1 MRIFSG
7 IQPTGDKHLG
17 NYIGGFRQ
25 YAQTQEQGEAFF
37 CIVDLHSITVEHDPR
52 DLHDRTLDL
61 FAMLLATGLDPE
73 RSTVFAQSHVTAH
86 AEASWLLSA
95 VTSYGQLGRM
105 TQFKDKADRREFV
118 SAGLFTYPVLMA
130 GDILLYQTHRVPIGD
145 DQRQHLELARDVAE
159 RFNARFGETFVV
171 PEGIY
176 PEVGARIMDLQEPTR
191 KMSTTGGTEQGTI
204 KLLDEP
210 DAIRKKFRSAVTDS
224 GREIRRAPDK
234 PGVGNLIDILSVAT
248 AAYAGGGR
256 GGVRGI
262 GLRRPQARRRRG
274 RRRAARP
281 GARALPRASRRRAGA
296 SPPPRRRRRQG
307 PRRLRADDRG
317 DVRADGLREARD
329 RMIKTLAISAVVL
342 AVAIV
347 GGVLHFTDADPVV
360 TFVVCGIALGGVAW
374 TIGIATESVGARYGP
389 AVTGAL
395 QSTLGNLPEL
405 FIVLFALSAGE
416 LVVAQ
421 FSILG
426 SLFANALLVLGL
438 AIATGSARRADGTMS
453 FGARLPNDTATLLLL
468 AVFLISI
475 LGLSDQV
482 GDSASHHQVEISVVG
497 AICLLIVYAAWL
509 VGYLRSDRTS
519 EAALVEPKHGALPFQ
534 AAIVLL
540 AVSGIA
546 AAFVSDWFVHALDPA
561 VEAIG
566 ISKAFTGLVIVA
578 IAGNA
583 VENVVAVQLAWKG
596 QNDLAIS
603 VVKNSVAQIA
613 CFLWPVLVILSLF
626 FAERLT
632 FVVEPVYLGA
642 LALTAIALWQVTGD
656 GKAVLFEGLAL
667 VSLYVVLA
675 TLVWF
680 E

>member
-1 MRIFSG
+1 
-7 IQPTGDKHLG
+7 
-17 NYIGGFRQ
+17 
-25 YAQTQEQGEAFF
+25 
-37 CIVDLHSITVEHDPR
+37 
-52 DLHDRTLDL
+52 
-61 FAMLLATGLDPE
+61 
-73 RSTVFAQSHVTAH
+73 
-86 AEASWLLSA
+86 
-95 VTSYGQLGRM
+95 
-105 TQFKDKADRREFV
+105 
-118 SAGLFTYPVLMA
+118 
-130 GDILLYQTHRVPIGD
+130 
-145 DQRQHLELARDVAE
+145 
-159 RFNARFGETFVV
+159 
-171 PEGIY
+171 
-176 PEVGARIMDLQEPTR
+176 
-191 KMSTTGGTEQGTI
+191 
-204 KLLDEP
+204 
-210 DAIRKKFRSAVTDS
+210 
-224 GREIRRAPDK
+224 
-234 PGVGNLIDILSVAT
+234 
-248 AAYAGGGR
+248 
-256 GGVRGI
+256 
-262 GLRRPQARRRRG
+262 
-274 RRRAARP
+274 
-281 GARALPRASRRRAGA
+281 
-296 SPPPRRRRRQG
+296 
-307 PRRLRADDRG
+307 
-317 DVRADGLREARD
+317 
-329 RMIKTLAISAVVL
+329 MIKTLAITAVVL
-342 AVAIV
+342 AVAVV
-347 GGVLHFTDADPVV
+347 GGVLHFADADPVV

-426 SLFANALLVLGL
+426 SLFANALLVLGM
-438 AIATGSARRADGTMS
+438 AIAAGSTRQPDGTMS
-453 FGARLPNDTATLLLL
+453 FGARLPNDTATLMLL

-497 AICLLIVYAAWL
+497 AVCLLVVYGAWL
-509 VGYLRSDRTS
+509 IGYLRSDRTS

-534 AAIVLL
+534 LAIVLL
-540 AVSGIA
+540 AVSGVA

>member
-1 MRIFSG
+1 
-7 IQPTGDKHLG
+7 
-17 NYIGGFRQ
+17 
-25 YAQTQEQGEAFF
+25 
-37 CIVDLHSITVEHDPR
+37 
-52 DLHDRTLDL
+52 
-61 FAMLLATGLDPE
+61 
-73 RSTVFAQSHVTAH
+73 
-86 AEASWLLSA
+86 
-95 VTSYGQLGRM
+95 
-105 TQFKDKADRREFV
+105 
-118 SAGLFTYPVLMA
+118 
-130 GDILLYQTHRVPIGD
+130 
-145 DQRQHLELARDVAE
+145 
-159 RFNARFGETFVV
+159 
-171 PEGIY
+171 
-176 PEVGARIMDLQEPTR
+176 
-191 KMSTTGGTEQGTI
+191 
-204 KLLDEP
+204 
-210 DAIRKKFRSAVTDS
+210 
-224 GREIRRAPDK
+224 
-234 PGVGNLIDILSVAT
+234 
-248 AAYAGGGR
+248 
-256 GGVRGI
+256 
-262 GLRRPQARRRRG
+262 
-274 RRRAARP
+274 
-281 GARALPRASRRRAGA
+281 
-296 SPPPRRRRRQG
+296 
-307 PRRLRADDRG
+307 
-317 DVRADGLREARD
+317 
-329 RMIKTLAISAVVL
+329 MIKTLAITAVVL
-342 AVAIV
+342 AVAVV
-347 GGVLHFTDADPVV
+347 GGVLHFADADPVV

-426 SLFANALLVLGL
+426 SLFANALLVLGM
-438 AIATGSARRADGTMS
+438 AIAAGSTRQPDGTMS

-497 AICLLIVYAAWL
+497 AVCLLVVYGAWL
-509 VGYLRSDRTS
+509 IGYLRSDRTS

-534 AAIVLL
+534 LAIVLL
-540 AVSGIA
+540 AVSGVA

-656 GKAVLFEGLAL
+656 GKAELFEGLAL

>member
-1 MRIFSG
+1 M
-7 IQPTGDKHLG
+7 
-17 NYIGGFRQ
+17 
-25 YAQTQEQGEAFF
+25 
-37 CIVDLHSITVEHDPR
+37 V
-52 DLHDRTLDL
+52 
-61 FAMLLATGLDPE
+61 
-73 RSTVFAQSHVTAH
+73 
-86 AEASWLLSA
+86 
-95 VTSYGQLGRM
+95 
-105 TQFKDKADRREFV
+105 
-118 SAGLFTYPVLMA
+118 
-130 GDILLYQTHRVPIGD
+130 
-145 DQRQHLELARDVAE
+145 
-159 RFNARFGETFVV
+159 
-171 PEGIY
+171 
-176 PEVGARIMDLQEPTR
+176 
-191 KMSTTGGTEQGTI
+191 
-204 KLLDEP
+204 
-210 DAIRKKFRSAVTDS
+210 
-224 GREIRRAPDK
+224 
-234 PGVGNLIDILSVAT
+234 
-248 AAYAGGGR
+248 
-256 GGVRGI
+256 
-262 GLRRPQARRRRG
+262 
-274 RRRAARP
+274 
-281 GARALPRASRRRAGA
+281 
-296 SPPPRRRRRQG
+296 
-307 PRRLRADDRG
+307 
-317 DVRADGLREARD
+317 
-329 RMIKTLAISAVVL
+329 KTLAISAVVL

-374 TIGIATESVGARYGP
+374 TIGIATESVGARFGP

-426 SLFANALLVLGL
+426 SLFANALFVLGL
-438 AIATGSARRADGTMS
+438 TVAAGSTRRADGTMS
-453 FGARLPNDTATLLLL
+453 FGARLPNDTATLMLL

-540 AVSGIA
+540 AVAGVA

-656 GKAVLFEGLAL
+656 GEAVLFEGLAL

>member
-1 MRIFSG
+1 
-7 IQPTGDKHLG
+7 
-17 NYIGGFRQ
+17 
-25 YAQTQEQGEAFF
+25 
-37 CIVDLHSITVEHDPR
+37 
-52 DLHDRTLDL
+52 
-61 FAMLLATGLDPE
+61 
-73 RSTVFAQSHVTAH
+73 
-86 AEASWLLSA
+86 
-95 VTSYGQLGRM
+95 
-105 TQFKDKADRREFV
+105 
-118 SAGLFTYPVLMA
+118 
-130 GDILLYQTHRVPIGD
+130 
-145 DQRQHLELARDVAE
+145 
-159 RFNARFGETFVV
+159 
-171 PEGIY
+171 
-176 PEVGARIMDLQEPTR
+176 
-191 KMSTTGGTEQGTI
+191 
-204 KLLDEP
+204 
-210 DAIRKKFRSAVTDS
+210 
-224 GREIRRAPDK
+224 
-234 PGVGNLIDILSVAT
+234 
-248 AAYAGGGR
+248 
-256 GGVRGI
+256 
-262 GLRRPQARRRRG
+262 
-274 RRRAARP
+274 
-281 GARALPRASRRRAGA
+281 
-296 SPPPRRRRRQG
+296 
-307 PRRLRADDRG
+307 
-317 DVRADGLREARD
+317 
-329 RMIKTLAISAVVL
+329 MIKTLAISAVVL

-374 TIGIATESVGARYGP
+374 TIGIATESVGARFGP

-426 SLFANALLVLGL
+426 SLFANALFVLGL
-438 AIATGSARRADGTMS
+438 TVAAGSTRRADGTMS
-453 FGARLPNDTATLLLL
+453 FGARLPNDTATLMLL

-509 VGYLRSDRTS
+509 VGYLRSDKTS
-519 EAALVEPKHGALPFQ
+519 EAALVELKHGALPFQ

-540 AVSGIA
+540 ALSGVA

-613 CFLWPVLVILSLF
+613 CFLWPVLVIFSLF

-656 GKAVLFEGLAL
+656 GKAVLFEGMAL

>member
-1 MRIFSG
+1 
-7 IQPTGDKHLG
+7 
-17 NYIGGFRQ
+17 
-25 YAQTQEQGEAFF
+25 
-37 CIVDLHSITVEHDPR
+37 
-52 DLHDRTLDL
+52 
-61 FAMLLATGLDPE
+61 
-73 RSTVFAQSHVTAH
+73 
-86 AEASWLLSA
+86 
-95 VTSYGQLGRM
+95 
-105 TQFKDKADRREFV
+105 
-118 SAGLFTYPVLMA
+118 
-130 GDILLYQTHRVPIGD
+130 
-145 DQRQHLELARDVAE
+145 
-159 RFNARFGETFVV
+159 
-171 PEGIY
+171 
-176 PEVGARIMDLQEPTR
+176 
-191 KMSTTGGTEQGTI
+191 
-204 KLLDEP
+204 
-210 DAIRKKFRSAVTDS
+210 
-224 GREIRRAPDK
+224 
-234 PGVGNLIDILSVAT
+234 
-248 AAYAGGGR
+248 
-256 GGVRGI
+256 
-262 GLRRPQARRRRG
+262 
-274 RRRAARP
+274 
-281 GARALPRASRRRAGA
+281 
-296 SPPPRRRRRQG
+296 
-307 PRRLRADDRG
+307 
-317 DVRADGLREARD
+317 
-329 RMIKTLAISAVVL
+329 MIKTLAISAVVL

-374 TIGIATESVGARYGP
+374 TIGIATESVGAKFGP

-438 AIATGSARRADGTMS
+438 TVAAGSARRADGTMS
-453 FGARLPNDTATLLLL
+453 FGARLPNDTATLMLL

-540 AVSGIA
+540 AVSGVA

-656 GKAVLFEGLAL
+656 GEAVLFEGLAL

>member
-1 MRIFSG
+1 
-7 IQPTGDKHLG
+7 
-17 NYIGGFRQ
+17 
-25 YAQTQEQGEAFF
+25 
-37 CIVDLHSITVEHDPR
+37 
-52 DLHDRTLDL
+52 
-61 FAMLLATGLDPE
+61 
-73 RSTVFAQSHVTAH
+73 
-86 AEASWLLSA
+86 
-95 VTSYGQLGRM
+95 
-105 TQFKDKADRREFV
+105 
-118 SAGLFTYPVLMA
+118 
-130 GDILLYQTHRVPIGD
+130 
-145 DQRQHLELARDVAE
+145 
-159 RFNARFGETFVV
+159 
-171 PEGIY
+171 
-176 PEVGARIMDLQEPTR
+176 
-191 KMSTTGGTEQGTI
+191 
-204 KLLDEP
+204 
-210 DAIRKKFRSAVTDS
+210 
-224 GREIRRAPDK
+224 
-234 PGVGNLIDILSVAT
+234 
-248 AAYAGGGR
+248 
-256 GGVRGI
+256 
-262 GLRRPQARRRRG
+262 
-274 RRRAARP
+274 
-281 GARALPRASRRRAGA
+281 
-296 SPPPRRRRRQG
+296 
-307 PRRLRADDRG
+307 
-317 DVRADGLREARD
+317 
-329 RMIKTLAISAVVL
+329 MIKTLAISAVVL
-342 AVAIV
+342 AVAVV

-360 TFVVCGIALGGVAW
+360 TFVVCGIARGGVAW
-374 TIGIATESVGARYGP
+374 TIGIATESVGARFGP

-405 FIVLFALSAGE
+405 FIVLFALSAVE

-438 AIATGSARRADGTMS
+438 TVAAGSTRQPDGTMS
-453 FGARLPNDTATLLLL
+453 FGARLPNDTATLMLL

-497 AICLLIVYAAWL
+497 AICLLVVYGAWL

-534 AAIVLL
+534 LAIVLL
-540 AVSGIA
+540 AVSGVA

-613 CFLWPVLVILSLF
+613 CFLWPALVILSLF

>member
-1 MRIFSG
+1 
-7 IQPTGDKHLG
+7 
-17 NYIGGFRQ
+17 
-25 YAQTQEQGEAFF
+25 
-37 CIVDLHSITVEHDPR
+37 
-52 DLHDRTLDL
+52 
-61 FAMLLATGLDPE
+61 
-73 RSTVFAQSHVTAH
+73 
-86 AEASWLLSA
+86 
-95 VTSYGQLGRM
+95 
-105 TQFKDKADRREFV
+105 
-118 SAGLFTYPVLMA
+118 
-130 GDILLYQTHRVPIGD
+130 
-145 DQRQHLELARDVAE
+145 
-159 RFNARFGETFVV
+159 
-171 PEGIY
+171 
-176 PEVGARIMDLQEPTR
+176 
-191 KMSTTGGTEQGTI
+191 
-204 KLLDEP
+204 
-210 DAIRKKFRSAVTDS
+210 
-224 GREIRRAPDK
+224 
-234 PGVGNLIDILSVAT
+234 
-248 AAYAGGGR
+248 
-256 GGVRGI
+256 
-262 GLRRPQARRRRG
+262 
-274 RRRAARP
+274 
-281 GARALPRASRRRAGA
+281 
-296 SPPPRRRRRQG
+296 
-307 PRRLRADDRG
+307 
-317 DVRADGLREARD
+317 
-329 RMIKTLAISAVVL
+329 MIKTLAISAVVL

-347 GGVLHFTDADPVV
+347 GGILHFAEADPVV
-360 TFVVCGIALGGVAW
+360 TFIVCGIALGGVAW
-374 TIGIATESVGARYGP
+374 TIGIATEAVGAKFGP

-438 AIATGSARRADGTMS
+438 TIAAGSATQRGGTMS
-453 FGARLPNDTATLLLL
+453 FSARLPNDTATLMLL

-497 AICLLIVYAAWL
+497 AICLLVVYAAWL

-519 EAALVEPKHGALPFQ
+519 EAALVESKHGALPFQ
-534 AAIVLL
+534 VAIVLL
-540 AVSGIA
+540 AVSGVA

-583 VENVVAVQLAWKG
+583 VENVVAVQLALKG

-613 CFLWPVLVILSLF
+613 CFLWPALVILSLF

-656 GKAVLFEGLAL
+656 GRAVLFEGLAL

>member
-1 MRIFSG
+1 
-7 IQPTGDKHLG
+7 
-17 NYIGGFRQ
+17 
-25 YAQTQEQGEAFF
+25 
-37 CIVDLHSITVEHDPR
+37 
-52 DLHDRTLDL
+52 
-61 FAMLLATGLDPE
+61 
-73 RSTVFAQSHVTAH
+73 
-86 AEASWLLSA
+86 
-95 VTSYGQLGRM
+95 
-105 TQFKDKADRREFV
+105 
-118 SAGLFTYPVLMA
+118 
-130 GDILLYQTHRVPIGD
+130 
-145 DQRQHLELARDVAE
+145 
-159 RFNARFGETFVV
+159 
-171 PEGIY
+171 
-176 PEVGARIMDLQEPTR
+176 
-191 KMSTTGGTEQGTI
+191 
-204 KLLDEP
+204 
-210 DAIRKKFRSAVTDS
+210 
-224 GREIRRAPDK
+224 
-234 PGVGNLIDILSVAT
+234 
-248 AAYAGGGR
+248 
-256 GGVRGI
+256 
-262 GLRRPQARRRRG
+262 
-274 RRRAARP
+274 
-281 GARALPRASRRRAGA
+281 
-296 SPPPRRRRRQG
+296 
-307 PRRLRADDRG
+307 
-317 DVRADGLREARD
+317 
-329 RMIKTLAISAVVL
+329 MIKTLAISAVVL

-374 TIGIATESVGARYGP
+374 TIGIATESVGARFGP

-395 QSTLGNLPEL
+395 QSTLGNLPEP

-426 SLFANALLVLGL
+426 SLFANALFVLGL
-438 AIATGSARRADGTMS
+438 TVAAGSTRRADGTMS
-453 FGARLPNDTATLLLL
+453 FGARLPNDTATLMLL

-540 AVSGIA
+540 AVAGVA

-656 GKAVLFEGLAL
+656 GEAVLFEGLAL

>member
-1 MRIFSG
+1 
-7 IQPTGDKHLG
+7 
-17 NYIGGFRQ
+17 
-25 YAQTQEQGEAFF
+25 
-37 CIVDLHSITVEHDPR
+37 
-52 DLHDRTLDL
+52 
-61 FAMLLATGLDPE
+61 
-73 RSTVFAQSHVTAH
+73 
-86 AEASWLLSA
+86 
-95 VTSYGQLGRM
+95 
-105 TQFKDKADRREFV
+105 
-118 SAGLFTYPVLMA
+118 
-130 GDILLYQTHRVPIGD
+130 
-145 DQRQHLELARDVAE
+145 
-159 RFNARFGETFVV
+159 
-171 PEGIY
+171 
-176 PEVGARIMDLQEPTR
+176 
-191 KMSTTGGTEQGTI
+191 
-204 KLLDEP
+204 
-210 DAIRKKFRSAVTDS
+210 
-224 GREIRRAPDK
+224 
-234 PGVGNLIDILSVAT
+234 
-248 AAYAGGGR
+248 
-256 GGVRGI
+256 
-262 GLRRPQARRRRG
+262 
-274 RRRAARP
+274 
-281 GARALPRASRRRAGA
+281 
-296 SPPPRRRRRQG
+296 
-307 PRRLRADDRG
+307 
-317 DVRADGLREARD
+317 
-329 RMIKTLAISAVVL
+329 MIKTLAITAVVL
-342 AVAIV
+342 AVAVV
-347 GGVLHFTDADPVV
+347 GGVLHFADADPVV

-374 TIGIATESVGARYGP
+374 TIGIATESVGARFGP

-426 SLFANALLVLGL
+426 SLFANALFVLGL
-438 AIATGSARRADGTMS
+438 TVAAGSTRRADGTMS
-453 FGARLPNDTATLLLL
+453 FGARLPNDTATLMLL

-540 AVSGIA
+540 AVSGVA

-603 VVKNSVAQIA
+603 VVKNSVAQVA
-613 CFLWPVLVILSLF
+613 VFLFPVLVLLSLF
-626 FAERLT
+626 FEHRLT
-632 FVVEPVYLGA
+632 FVINPVLTSA
-642 LALTAIALWQVTGD
+642 LALAAISVWAISGD
-656 GKAVLFEGLAL
+656 GRAAAFEGWAL
-667 VSLYVVLA
+667 VGFYAILA

>member
-1 MRIFSG
+1 
-7 IQPTGDKHLG
+7 
-17 NYIGGFRQ
+17 
-25 YAQTQEQGEAFF
+25 
-37 CIVDLHSITVEHDPR
+37 
-52 DLHDRTLDL
+52 
-61 FAMLLATGLDPE
+61 
-73 RSTVFAQSHVTAH
+73 
-86 AEASWLLSA
+86 
-95 VTSYGQLGRM
+95 
-105 TQFKDKADRREFV
+105 
-118 SAGLFTYPVLMA
+118 
-130 GDILLYQTHRVPIGD
+130 
-145 DQRQHLELARDVAE
+145 
-159 RFNARFGETFVV
+159 
-171 PEGIY
+171 
-176 PEVGARIMDLQEPTR
+176 
-191 KMSTTGGTEQGTI
+191 
-204 KLLDEP
+204 
-210 DAIRKKFRSAVTDS
+210 
-224 GREIRRAPDK
+224 
-234 PGVGNLIDILSVAT
+234 
-248 AAYAGGGR
+248 
-256 GGVRGI
+256 
-262 GLRRPQARRRRG
+262 
-274 RRRAARP
+274 
-281 GARALPRASRRRAGA
+281 
-296 SPPPRRRRRQG
+296 
-307 PRRLRADDRG
+307 
-317 DVRADGLREARD
+317 
-329 RMIKTLAISAVVL
+329 MIKTLAISAVVL

-374 TIGIATESVGARYGP
+374 TIGIATESVGARFGP

-426 SLFANALLVLGL
+426 SLFANALFVLGL
-438 AIATGSARRADGTMS
+438 TVAAGSTRRADGTMS
-453 FGARLPNDTATLLLL
+453 FGARLPNDTATLMLL

-482 GDSASHHQVEISVVG
+482 GDGASHHQVEISVVG
-497 AICLLIVYAAWL
+497 AVCLLIVYAAWL
-509 VGYLRSDRTS
+509 VGYLRSDKTS

-540 AVSGIA
+540 AVAGVA

-656 GKAVLFEGLAL
+656 GEAVLFEGLAL

>member
-1 MRIFSG
+1 
-7 IQPTGDKHLG
+7 
-17 NYIGGFRQ
+17 
-25 YAQTQEQGEAFF
+25 
-37 CIVDLHSITVEHDPR
+37 
-52 DLHDRTLDL
+52 
-61 FAMLLATGLDPE
+61 
-73 RSTVFAQSHVTAH
+73 
-86 AEASWLLSA
+86 
-95 VTSYGQLGRM
+95 
-105 TQFKDKADRREFV
+105 
-118 SAGLFTYPVLMA
+118 
-130 GDILLYQTHRVPIGD
+130 
-145 DQRQHLELARDVAE
+145 
-159 RFNARFGETFVV
+159 
-171 PEGIY
+171 
-176 PEVGARIMDLQEPTR
+176 
-191 KMSTTGGTEQGTI
+191 
-204 KLLDEP
+204 
-210 DAIRKKFRSAVTDS
+210 
-224 GREIRRAPDK
+224 
-234 PGVGNLIDILSVAT
+234 
-248 AAYAGGGR
+248 
-256 GGVRGI
+256 
-262 GLRRPQARRRRG
+262 
-274 RRRAARP
+274 
-281 GARALPRASRRRAGA
+281 
-296 SPPPRRRRRQG
+296 
-307 PRRLRADDRG
+307 
-317 DVRADGLREARD
+317 
-329 RMIKTLAISAVVL
+329 MIKTLAISAVVL

-374 TIGIATESVGARYGP
+374 TIGIATESVGARFGP

-426 SLFANALLVLGL
+426 SLFANALFVLGL
-438 AIATGSARRADGTMS
+438 TVAAGSTRRADGTMS
-453 FGARLPNDTATLLLL
+453 FGARLPNDTATLMLL

-540 AVSGIA
+540 AVSGVA

-656 GKAVLFEGLAL
+656 GEAVLFEGLAL

>member
-1 MRIFSG
+1 
-7 IQPTGDKHLG
+7 
-17 NYIGGFRQ
+17 
-25 YAQTQEQGEAFF
+25 
-37 CIVDLHSITVEHDPR
+37 
-52 DLHDRTLDL
+52 
-61 FAMLLATGLDPE
+61 
-73 RSTVFAQSHVTAH
+73 
-86 AEASWLLSA
+86 
-95 VTSYGQLGRM
+95 
-105 TQFKDKADRREFV
+105 
-118 SAGLFTYPVLMA
+118 
-130 GDILLYQTHRVPIGD
+130 
-145 DQRQHLELARDVAE
+145 
-159 RFNARFGETFVV
+159 
-171 PEGIY
+171 
-176 PEVGARIMDLQEPTR
+176 
-191 KMSTTGGTEQGTI
+191 
-204 KLLDEP
+204 
-210 DAIRKKFRSAVTDS
+210 
-224 GREIRRAPDK
+224 
-234 PGVGNLIDILSVAT
+234 
-248 AAYAGGGR
+248 
-256 GGVRGI
+256 
-262 GLRRPQARRRRG
+262 
-274 RRRAARP
+274 
-281 GARALPRASRRRAGA
+281 
-296 SPPPRRRRRQG
+296 
-307 PRRLRADDRG
+307 
-317 DVRADGLREARD
+317 
-329 RMIKTLAISAVVL
+329 MIKTLTISAVVL

-347 GGVLHFTDADPVV
+347 GGILHFTDAEPVV

-374 TIGIATESVGARYGP
+374 TIGIATESVGARFGP

-426 SLFANALLVLGL
+426 SLFANALFVLGL
-438 AIATGSARRADGTMS
+438 TVAAGSTRRADGTMS
-453 FGARLPNDTATLLLL
+453 FGARLPNDTATLMLL

-540 AVSGIA
+540 AVSGVA

-656 GKAVLFEGLAL
+656 GEAVLFEGLAL